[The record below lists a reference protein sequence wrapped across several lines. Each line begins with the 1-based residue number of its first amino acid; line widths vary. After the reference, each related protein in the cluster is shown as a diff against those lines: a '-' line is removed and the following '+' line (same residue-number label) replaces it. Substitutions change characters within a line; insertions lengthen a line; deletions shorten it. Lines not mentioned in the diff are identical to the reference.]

1 MAWGYHGRWPTYVTV
16 AERRKKAERQLKKLR
31 KNGQPVSP
39 VTIEGRTIARTFW
52 GKAWCDNLE
61 TYRDYENRLP
71 RGRSYVRNGLVID
84 LQVSAL
90 AIKAMVSGSSIYD
103 VTVTI
108 KALAPTQWRSICAD
122 CTGGIDSLVE
132 LLQGRF
138 STGVM
143 ERICR
148 QDKGLFPKPSEIRFS
163 CTCPDGASMC
173 KHVAATLYGVG
184 ARLDER
190 PELLFRLRAVD
201 ENDLVAGL
209 DEALPFSNQPLDVG
223 RILETE
229 DISALFGL
237 DIEEAGGATAPNDA
251 APATTESADRPGRK
265 RLTKK
270 AAGRKKVVAPHP
282 TTADSEAAP
291 ETAKGVAQRPVVPN
305 TTPAKRTRKPGS
317 AGKTTDGINPAKPTK
332 RTRPTGDSKL
342 RAGSKGTKG
351 TRKRK
356 KPKPQFELT
365 PDGFVKWWK

>member
-1 MAWGYHGRWPTYVTV
+1 
-16 AERRKKAERQLKKLR
+16 
-31 KNGQPVSP
+31 
-39 VTIEGRTIARTFW
+39 
-52 GKAWCDNLE
+52 
-61 TYRDYENRLP
+61 
-71 RGRSYVRNGLVID
+71 
-84 LQVSAL
+84 
-90 AIKAMVSGSSIYD
+90 
-103 VTVTI
+103 
-108 KALAPTQWRSICAD
+108 
-122 CTGGIDSLVE
+122 
-132 LLQGRF
+132 
-138 STGVM
+138 
-143 ERICR
+143 
-148 QDKGLFPKPSEIRFS
+148 
-163 CTCPDGASMC
+163 MC